1 MTRLRRNAA
10 STRRAASAAS
20 DRHPWR
26 PGVAAATLAAG
37 LAWVAASP
45 AFGGPADDR
54 VPGRPAAGVTPD
66 APSGVPD
73 LPPPTPAATDRP
85 AAPGMR
91 QTPAAAV
98 PGFAELEA
106 AGARIGRIRVATLN
120 VFDTDDPGENNAL
133 FRLANRL
140 HIVTRPEVIER
151 ALTFRTGDPVRA
163 AVIEEAER
171 VLRTFRFLYDVRIR
185 PVAYADGVVDVV
197 VETRDTWT
205 LDPGIGASRSGGENS
220 GSLSISEGNLLGT
233 GTSIGFGVFR
243 NVDRTGNEFRIANE
257 RAFGGRLAA
266 EYSQQDNSDG
276 RSRTLRVAR
285 PFWTLD
291 SRWAGGVVASQ
302 VDRIESVYRRGDVVA
317 KYRRR
322 DEVAEV
328 FGGWSTGRVDGW
340 VTRWTA
346 GVSAREETYG
356 LEPGETPPPVLS
368 PDSTL
373 VGPFVRWQLIEDRFE
388 KQRNLDQIGRPEFF
402 AYGLQTT
409 VQLGHA
415 SRALGSSRDAWLY
428 GATASRAF
436 EPRPT
441 HTMVASGTLSGQ
453 LVDGE
458 VERQRAGARLQYY
471 LPQSRRWLFYAS
483 VGADLLTNP
492 APLDTLYVG
501 GDNGL
506 RGYPLRYQSGTQR
519 ALLTVEERLYTD
531 LYLLRLFRIGA
542 AGFLDVGRAWG
553 GPSSDPTNDRWLSN
567 VGFGLRIFNVRA
579 SFGNVLHVDLA
590 FPLGGESD
598 IKRVQV
604 LVRARASF

>member
-1 MTRLRRNAA
+1 MPRTRARR
-10 STRRAASAAS
+10 
-20 DRHPWR
+20 
-26 PGVAAATLAAG
+26 AG
-37 LAWVAASP
+37 LAAAALAWSIASRAFADP
-45 AFGGPADDR
+45 AEDR
-54 VPGRPAAGVTPD
+54 VPDVPAGRAA
-66 APSGVPD
+66 
-73 LPPPTPAATDRP
+73 P
-85 AAPGMR
+85 AAP
-91 QTPAAAV
+91 QAPSAAL
-98 PGFAELEA
+98 PGFGELEA

-120 VFDTDDPGENNAL
+120 VFDTDDPAERNAL

-185 PVAYADGVVDVV
+185 PVAYADGVVDIL

-205 LDPGIGASRSGGENS
+205 LDPGIGASRSGGANA
-220 GSLSISEGNLLGT
+220 GSVSISEGNLFGT

-266 EYSQQDNSDG
+266 EYSQQSNSDG
-276 RSRTLRVAR
+276 EFRTLRLAH

-291 SRWAGGVVASQ
+291 SRWAAGVVASQ
-302 VDRIESVYRRGDVVA
+302 ADRVESVYRSGDVVA

-322 DEVAEV
+322 DEFAEV
-328 FGGWSTGRVDGW
+328 FGGWSSGRVDGW

-356 LEPGETPPPVLS
+356 LEPGETPPPALS

-388 KQRNLDQIGRPEFF
+388 KQRNLDQIGRPEFV

-409 VQLGHA
+409 VQIGRA
-415 SRALGSSRDAWLY
+415 ARALGSSRDAWLY
-428 GATASRAF
+428 SASASRAF

-441 HTMVASGTLSGQ
+441 HTLVASGGLSGQ
-453 LVDGE
+453 LADGE
-458 VERQRAGARLQYY
+458 VERQRVGARVQYY
-471 LPQSRRWLFYAS
+471 LPQSPRWLFYAS

-501 GDNGL
+501 GDSGL

-531 LYLLRLFRIGA
+531 LYLLRLFRIGG

-553 GPSSDPTNDRWLSN
+553 GPAQDPTNERWLSN

-590 FPLGGESD
+590 FPLNGGPD
-598 IKRVQV
+598 IRRVQV
-604 LVRARASF
+604 LVRTRASF

>member
-1 MTRLRRNAA
+1 ML
-10 STRRAASAAS
+10 ASAA
-20 DRHPWR
+20 P
-26 PGVAAATLAAG
+26 PPAVA
-37 LAWVAASP
+37 
-45 AFGGPADDR
+45 GPADDP
-54 VPGRPAAGVTPD
+54 VPDVPAAVAPPD
-66 APSGVPD
+66 ASAPAGDGPA
-73 LPPPTPAATDRP
+73 TQPAAL
-85 AAPGMR
+85 
-91 QTPAAAV
+91 

-120 VFDTDDPGENNAL
+120 VFDTDDPAESNAL

-205 LDPGIGASRSGGENS
+205 LDPGIGASRSGGENA
-220 GSLSISEGNLLGT
+220 GSVSLSEGNLLGT

-266 EYSQQDNSDG
+266 EYAQQDNSDG
-276 RSRTLRVAR
+276 ESRTLRLAR

-291 SRWAGGVVASQ
+291 SRWAAGVVASQ
-302 VDRIESVYRRGDVVA
+302 VDRVESVYRRGDVVA

-322 DEVAEV
+322 DDVAEV

-346 GVSAREETYG
+346 GVSAREEAYA
-356 LEPGETPPPVLS
+356 LEPGEVAPPALS

-402 AYGLQTT
+402 SYGLQTT
-409 VQLGHA
+409 AQLGYA
-415 SRALGSSRDAWLY
+415 SRALGSTRDAWLY
-428 GATASRAF
+428 SASASRAF

-453 LVDGE
+453 LVDGAI
-458 VERQRAGARLQYY
+458 ERQRAGARLQYY

-492 APLDTLYVG
+492 APLDALYVG
-501 GDNGL
+501 GDTGL
-506 RGYPLRYQSGTQR
+506 RGYPLRYQSGTHR

-531 LYLLRLFRIGA
+531 IYLLRLFRIGG

-553 GPSSDPTNDRWLSN
+553 GPSSDPTNERWLSN

-590 FPLGGESD
+590 FPLGGETD